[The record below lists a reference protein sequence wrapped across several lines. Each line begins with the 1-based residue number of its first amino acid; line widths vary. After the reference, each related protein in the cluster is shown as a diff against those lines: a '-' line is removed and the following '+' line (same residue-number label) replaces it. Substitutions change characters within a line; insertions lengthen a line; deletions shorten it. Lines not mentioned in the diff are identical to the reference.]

1 MVRETREDAGREA
14 WSAAP
19 CRDAGG
25 GTGARGRGLIRGI
38 FVVAAAWPWTF
49 DRFREEMT
57 KPRLSD
63 FEMRWRTP
71 LRAINL
77 RKGSF

>member
-1 MVRETREDAGREA
+1 MVRETREDAGGEA

-19 CRDAGG
+19 CRAAGG

-38 FVVAAAWPWTF
+38 FGMVAAWPWTF

-57 KPRLSD
+57 QPRLSG
-63 FEMRWRTP
+63 FQMR
-71 LRAINL
+71 
-77 RKGSF
+77 